1 MDGGSSV
8 LSSSS
13 SSNVVA
19 STEMQAGKGVNSALS
34 LLELEGQSR
43 DTINGK
49 KVNQAGS
56 IASINELDNVNNGDA
71 ESRSA
76 KGDRKDGLGTSGAGS
91 GVKPNTVEN
100 TKQFRSGREND
111 ESIVPPYLDS
121 GLPNPE
127 AYRDQFDDEIEKLE
141 AADRERKENDKE
153 FEEQEAL
160 RQRKLQDLRSQQM
173 KYRIEGN
180 TAEEATKEIGAE
192 IDKLHGDE
200 TALVNAAISE
210 GLVPPD
216 GLEGRFAQDELAKE
230 IRNIAAMMDI
240 PDWLKEEDLAK
251 QLKQEAVACR
261 VKSRNLLQKSKA
273 RSKEANDAL
282 ALVNEAIETTSR
294 NSESAIERIE
304 KRFKILREALDQ
316 REVELKEA
324 VRHTTVQKMQSFRS
338 QIQETE
344 SNAEMINAAVEKG
357 KEAMDKDD

>member
-49 KVNQAGS
+49 KVSQAGS

-100 TKQFRSGREND
+100 TKPFRPGREND

-127 AYRDQFDDEIEKLE
+127 
-141 AADRERKENDKE
+141 
-153 FEEQEAL
+153 
-160 RQRKLQDLRSQQM
+160 
-173 KYRIEGN
+173 
-180 TAEEATKEIGAE
+180 
-192 IDKLHGDE
+192 LH
-200 TALVNAAISE
+200 
-210 GLVPPD
+210 
-216 GLEGRFAQDELAKE
+216 FA
-230 IRNIAAMMDI
+230 
-240 PDWLKEEDLAK
+240 
-251 QLKQEAVACR
+251 
-261 VKSRNLLQKSKA
+261 
-273 RSKEANDAL
+273 
-282 ALVNEAIETTSR
+282 
-294 NSESAIERIE
+294 
-304 KRFKILREALDQ
+304 
-316 REVELKEA
+316 
-324 VRHTTVQKMQSFRS
+324 
-338 QIQETE
+338 
-344 SNAEMINAAVEKG
+344 
-357 KEAMDKDD
+357 

>member
-1 MDGGSSV
+1 M
-8 LSSSS
+8 
-13 SSNVVA
+13 
-19 STEMQAGKGVNSALS
+19 
-34 LLELEGQSR
+34 
-43 DTINGK
+43 
-49 KVNQAGS
+49 
-56 IASINELDNVNNGDA
+56 
-71 ESRSA
+71 
-76 KGDRKDGLGTSGAGS
+76 
-91 GVKPNTVEN
+91 
-100 TKQFRSGREND
+100 
-111 ESIVPPYLDS
+111 
-121 GLPNPE
+121 
-127 AYRDQFDDEIEKLE
+127 
-141 AADRERKENDKE
+141 
-153 FEEQEAL
+153 
-160 RQRKLQDLRSQQM
+160 
-173 KYRIEGN
+173 
-180 TAEEATKEIGAE
+180 
-192 IDKLHGDE
+192 HGDE

-273 RSKEANDAL
+273 RSKEASDAL
-282 ALVNEAIETTSR
+282 TLVKEAIETTSR

-304 KRFKILREALDQ
+304 KRFKILKEALDQ

-357 KEAMDKDD
+357 EEAMDKDDLGYVDAYLHRLDDVLEKASTTFTAQELYATTDIPVSFGHPSLRSNISAHGTVGSIEVLTGGPRGHGVLLWDKSRTESKLEIFENGRSIKHVGPSAGKSTSISELGFGSGRNIWRMELQGLENGQWISVGVCTAATMNTSWYSQDAVIFQAAVDDSDTNLSSSAAKKISSQKQ